1 MCAVCC
7 TGYYGYLKITVKD
20 VEQNNSKLKDTDSDD
35 PNILKYLGMGTK
47 ERYIHRINSVS
58 FRISIEKHSH
68 SIVTMLVSI
77 VLAVIT
83 GIILLNIP
91 DSISDAIGS
100 DFVVPVFQKKE
111 MASRKSSWRVASSLL
126 YSMSSV
132 SSMVSDGRSY
142 TCTRTRCHANHG
154 LGINDYNPKH
164 TTTSQEGGA
173 VPEARPLSRVSGA
186 VNLLIQFCS

>member
-1 MCAVCC
+1 MQMCAVCC

-111 MASRKSSWRVASSLL
+111 MASRNLFNWCWISYRVTLL
-126 YSMSSV
+126 S
-132 SSMVSDGRSY
+132 
-142 TCTRTRCHANHG
+142 H
-154 LGINDYNPKH
+154 
-164 TTTSQEGGA
+164 
-173 VPEARPLSRVSGA
+173 
-186 VNLLIQFCS
+186 LLRIIIYR